1 MKNKILFI
9 VDPQNDFIE
18 GGNLPVQGGRDAI
31 MKIVTSGILD
41 KNWIKI
47 FVTLD
52 THHPSNL
59 GFGDP
64 ESKLLKELYKNTPKP
79 QQWPPHCIKGTHGWE
94 IYEPLMKELEGRE
107 NVEYLVKGEEDDKEA
122 YSAFNFSD
130 GKEIKY
136 NMYHLDRINLL
147 ENVEIYYTGLA
158 EDYCVLET
166 IRSLMGYENYS
177 PGGVFGTHKSWKHIL
192 LQDMTAPINSREV
205 VDELYKRLPK
215 KTLIRK

>member
-18 GGNLPVQGGRDAI
+18 GGNLPVRGGRDAI
-31 MKIVTSGILD
+31 MKIVTSEILD
-41 KNWIKI
+41 KNWNKI

-64 ESKLLKELYKNTPKP
+64 ESKLLKKLYKNTPKP

-94 IYEPLMKELEGRE
+94 IYEPLMKKLEGRE
-107 NVEYLVKGEEDDKEA
+107 NVEYLIKGEEDDKEA

-130 GKEIKY
+130 GGRIEY
-136 NMYHLDRINLL
+136 NLKKLECINLIEDL
-147 ENVEIYYTGLA
+147 EIYYTGLA

-166 IRSLMGYENYS
+166 IRSIMKYQRYAPTGLSEGIKE
-177 PGGVFGTHKSWKHIL
+177 WKHVL

-205 VDELYKRLPK
+205 VDELYKKLPK
-215 KTLIRK
+215 IVIRK

>member
-18 GGNLPVQGGRDAI
+18 GGNLPVRGGRDAI

-64 ESKLLKELYKNTPKP
+64 ESKLLKKLYKNTPKP

-94 IYEPLMKELEGRE
+94 IYEPLMKKLEGRE
-107 NVEYLVKGEEDDKEA
+107 NVEYLIKGEEDDKEA

-130 GKEIKY
+130 GGRIEY
-136 NMYHLDRINLL
+136 NLKKLECINLIEDL
-147 ENVEIYYTGLA
+147 EIYYTGLA

-166 IRSLMGYENYS
+166 IRSIMKYQRYAPTGLFEGIKE
-177 PGGVFGTHKSWKHIL
+177 WKHVL

-205 VDELYKRLPK
+205 VDELYKKLPK
-215 KTLIRK
+215 IVIRK

>member
-9 VDPQNDFIE
+9 IDPQNDFIE

-41 KNWIKI
+41 KNWNKI

-94 IYEPLMKELEGRE
+94 IYEPLMKKLEGRE
-107 NVEYLVKGEEDDKEA
+107 NVEYLIKGEEDDKEA

-130 GKEIKY
+130 GGRIKY
-136 NMYHLDRINLL
+136 NLKKLECINLIEDL
-147 ENVEIYYTGLA
+147 EIYYTGLA

-166 IRSLMGYENYS
+166 IRSIMKYQRYDPTGLFEGIKE
-177 PGGVFGTHKSWKHIL
+177 GKHVL

-205 VDELYKRLPK
+205 VDELYMRLPK
-215 KTLIRK
+215 IVIRK

>member
-18 GGNLPVQGGRDAI
+18 GGNLPVRGGRDAI

-41 KNWIKI
+41 KNWNKI

-64 ESKLLKELYKNTPKP
+64 ESKLLKKLYKNTPKP

-94 IYEPLMKELEGRE
+94 IYEPLMKKLEGRE
-107 NVEYLVKGEEDDKEA
+107 NVEYLIKGEEDDKEA

-130 GKEIKY
+130 GGRIEY
-136 NMYHLDRINLL
+136 NLKKLECINLIEDL
-147 ENVEIYYTGLA
+147 EIYYTGLA

-166 IRSLMGYENYS
+166 IRSIMKYQRYAPTGLSEGIKE
-177 PGGVFGTHKSWKHIL
+177 WKHVL

-205 VDELYKRLPK
+205 VDELYKKLPK
-215 KTLIRK
+215 IVIRK

>member
-9 VDPQNDFIE
+9 IDPQNDFIE
-18 GGNLPVQGGRDAI
+18 GGNLPVRGGRDAI

-41 KNWIKI
+41 KNWNKI

-59 GFGDP
+59 GFGDT
-64 ESKLLKELYKNTPKP
+64 ESKLLQALYKNTPKP
-79 QQWPPHCIKGTHGWE
+79 QQWPPHCIKGTHGLE
-94 IYEPLMKELEGRE
+94 IYEPLMKKLEGRE
-107 NVEYLVKGEEDDKEA
+107 NVEYLIKGEEDDKEA

-130 GKEIKY
+130 GGRIEY
-136 NMYHLDRINLL
+136 NLKKLECINLIEDL
-147 ENVEIYYTGLA
+147 EIYYTGLA

-166 IRSLMGYENYS
+166 IRSIMKYQRYAPTGLSEGIKE
-177 PGGVFGTHKSWKHIL
+177 WKHVL

-205 VDELYKRLPK
+205 VDELYKKLPK
-215 KTLIRK
+215 IVIRK

>member
-18 GGNLPVQGGRDAI
+18 GGNLPVRGGRDAI

-41 KNWIKI
+41 KNWNKI

-64 ESKLLKELYKNTPKP
+64 ESKLLKKLYKNTPKP

-94 IYEPLMKELEGRE
+94 IYEPLMKKLEGRE
-107 NVEYLVKGEEDDKEA
+107 NVEYLIKGEEDDKEA

-130 GKEIKY
+130 GGRIEY
-136 NMYHLDRINLL
+136 NLKKLECINLIEDL
-147 ENVEIYYTGLA
+147 EIYYTGLA

-166 IRSLMGYENYS
+166 IRSIMKYQRYAPTGLFEGIKE
-177 PGGVFGTHKSWKHIL
+177 WKHVL

-205 VDELYKRLPK
+205 VDELYKKLPK
-215 KTLIRK
+215 IVIRK

>member
-9 VDPQNDFIE
+9 IDPQNDFIE
-18 GGNLPVQGGRDAI
+18 GGNLPIQGGRDAI

-41 KNWIKI
+41 EDWDKI

-64 ESKLLKELYKNTPKP
+64 ESKFLKKLYKDTPKP
-79 QQWPPHCIKGTHGWE
+79 KQWQPHCIKGTHGWE
-94 IYEPLMKELEGRE
+94 PLDELMEELEGRE
-107 NVEYLVKGEEDDKEA
+107 NVEYLIKGEEDDKEA

-130 GKEIKY
+130 GERIEYNIKK
-136 NMYHLDRINLL
+136 L
-147 ENVEIYYTGLA
+147 ECISLIEDLEIYYTGLA

-166 IRSLMGYENYS
+166 IRSMMKYQIYAPTGL
-177 PGGVFGTHKSWKHIL
+177 FGEIREWKHVL
-192 LQDMTAPINSREV
+192 LQDMTAPINPREY
-205 VDELYKRLPK
+205 VDKLYKELPK
-215 KTLIRK
+215 ELIRE

>member
-41 KNWIKI
+41 KNWNKI

-64 ESKLLKELYKNTPKP
+64 ESKLLKKLYKNTPKP

-94 IYEPLMKELEGRE
+94 IYEPLMKKLEGRE
-107 NVEYLVKGEEDDKEA
+107 NVEYLIKGEEDDKEA

-130 GKEIKY
+130 GGRIEY
-136 NMYHLDRINLL
+136 NLKKLECINLIEDL
-147 ENVEIYYTGLA
+147 EIYYTGLA

-166 IRSLMGYENYS
+166 IRSIMKYQRYAPTGLFEGIKE
-177 PGGVFGTHKSWKHIL
+177 WKHVL

-205 VDELYKRLPK
+205 VDELYKKLPK
-215 KTLIRK
+215 IVIRK

>member
-18 GGNLPVQGGRDAI
+18 GGNLPVKGGRDAI

-41 KNWIKI
+41 KDWDKI

-64 ESKLLKELYKNTPKP
+64 ESKLLKKIYKDVKVT
-79 QQWPPHCIKGTHGWE
+79 QWPSHCVKGTHGWE
-94 IYEPLMKELEGRE
+94 PLDELMKALEGRE
-107 NVEYLVKGEEDDKEA
+107 NVEYLIKGEEDDKEA

-130 GKEIKY
+130 GERIEY
-136 NMYHLDRINLL
+136 NLKKLECINLL
-147 ENVEIYYTGLA
+147 EDLEIYYTGLA

-166 IRSLMGYENYS
+166 IRSMMKYQRYS
-177 PGGVFGTHKSWKHIL
+177 PTGLFGEIREWKHVL

-215 KTLIRK
+215 TVIRK

>member
-18 GGNLPVQGGRDAI
+18 GGNLPVLGGRDAI

-64 ESKLLKELYKNTPKP
+64 ESKLLKKLYKNTPKP
-79 QQWPPHCIKGTHGWE
+79 QQWPSHCIKGTHGWE

-130 GKEIKY
+130 GGRIEY
-136 NMYHLDRINLL
+136 NLKKLECINLIEDL
-147 ENVEIYYTGLA
+147 EIYYTGLA

-166 IRSLMGYENYS
+166 IRSLMGYKVYLPS
-177 PGGVFGTHKSWKHIL
+177 GLFRTQRSWKHIL

-205 VDELYKRLPK
+205 VDELYKKLPK
-215 KTLIRK
+215 ELIRE

>member
-9 VDPQNDFIE
+9 IDPQNDFIE
-18 GGNLPVQGGRDAI
+18 GGNLPVRGGRDAI

-41 KNWIKI
+41 KNWNKI

-94 IYEPLMKELEGRE
+94 IYEPLMKKLEGRE
-107 NVEYLVKGEEDDKEA
+107 NVEYLIKGEEDDKEA

-130 GKEIKY
+130 GGRIKY
-136 NMYHLDRINLL
+136 NLKKLECINLIEDL
-147 ENVEIYYTGLA
+147 EIYYTGLA

-166 IRSLMGYENYS
+166 IRSIMKY
-177 PGGVFGTHKSWKHIL
+177 
-192 LQDMTAPINSREV
+192 QR
-205 VDELYKRLPK
+205 YKLEMNM
-215 KTLIRK
+215 